1 MPLGGPVCVPMWMCA
16 CMCVKGYKDLC
27 LGRPE
32 FKPISLLLAL
42 WERGSPPLCLSLLF
56 CELGM
61 VMFAFTCVRINTQHR
76 THQVTLWLQ
85 LTWILLGTPKG
96 AQGTPG
102 KSQEQTSNKLK
113 QSSKPKQVLRGHSS
127 IGQHLTSGTHSTA
140 ILKPHSDWQGNSGKS
155 NVISNEGSV
164 RPHTASQ
171 SWFSVLTR
179 EVLPLW
185 FRLPQLCAGGSR
197 CFSGACPKIQSL
209 TCLMLLHFSKSIKQ
223 LC

>member
-140 ILKPHSDWQGNSGKS
+140 ILNPILTDRETVESPMLFLMKGLSGHTQQVKADFQYWQGKFFPCDLDFLSY
-155 NVISNEGSV
+155 
-164 RPHTASQ
+164 
-171 SWFSVLTR
+171 VL
-179 EVLPLW
+179 EVLGVSLE
-185 FRLPQLCAGGSR
+185 LA
-197 CFSGACPKIQSL
+197 PKYRV
-209 TCLMLLHFSKSIKQ
+209 
-223 LC
+223 